1 MADNETP
8 VLEDWEDLP
17 LKVRRNR
24 KHMYNYIK
32 SVLYPDNEDKQRAL
46 YFFYIRRCIYLWISV
61 DDVIYFH
68 GLKPQH
74 LNLEKTDTTKL
85 EEIITDWISQSESL
99 IKTYCHIKSIED
111 TDVSDAMK
119 NVCLRLTSNM
129 VSLAIQKRDNPIIK
143 VNDWT
148 IQGLSSEI
156 FTDDLKADLDPFVN
170 DASTDPSKL
179 GIFAIT
185 GEGLDRSC

>member
-1 MADNETP
+1 M
-8 VLEDWEDLP
+8 
-17 LKVRRNR
+17 
-24 KHMYNYIK
+24 
-32 SVLYPDNEDKQRAL
+32 
-46 YFFYIRRCIYLWISV
+46 WISV
-61 DDVIYFH
+61 DDVIHFH

-99 IKTYCHIKSIED
+99 IKTYCHIKSIDDE
-111 TDVSDAMK
+111 DVSDAMK

-148 IQGLSSEI
+148 IQGLSSDI
-156 FTDDLKADLDPFVN
+156 FTDDLKEDLRPFIVDSSN
-170 DASTDPSKL
+170 DPSKL